1 MLENGTHPIFQP
13 GLLEQSKR
21 FRPDLHFFLKIS
33 FINAKFQPP
42 VFLLILAVNRQKFAY
57 YENIF
62 TIACEEQFIIF
73 LGGFRGIWSNL
84 LISH

>member
-13 GLLEQSKR
+13 GPLEQSK
-21 FRPDLHFFLKIS
+21 
-33 FINAKFQPP
+33 
-42 VFLLILAVNRQKFAY
+42 LLILDLQFFSENFIHQCEISATSFFVDPCRNRQKFAY

-73 LGGFRGIWSNL
+73 LDGFSRI
-84 LISH
+84 